1 MQTVNL
7 SRKKEYTLSQ
17 SANILGYTY
26 VYTWNLT
33 KKAKLKKVDTAK
45 GQVLILGS
53 VLGKWLADHKPKI
66 NIIWE

>member
-7 SRKKEYTLSQ
+7 SKKREYTLSQ
-17 SANILGYTY
+17 AANILGYTY

-33 KKAKLKKVDTAK
+33 KQTKLKKVNNDN

-66 NIIWE
+66 SIIWE